1 MFPYFPT
8 AHAPP
13 GNKATPLSSLEGGNA
28 RLFSVFQLAPFHSA
42 TRGLERSVFPVLP
55 TATALPFG
63 RAATSDNSPGTDGM
77 SVPAA
82 GTLVVGTVA
91 HAMSAAG
98 DDAAEGDEAGSDAE
112 QAAVAAATATIPARR
127 RLFLA
132 CFVCLM
138 LFTS

>member
-1 MFPYFPT
+1 
-8 AHAPP
+8 
-13 GNKATPLSSLEGGNA
+13 
-28 RLFSVFQLAPFHSA
+28 
-42 TRGLERSVFPVLP
+42 
-55 TATALPFG
+55 
-63 RAATSDNSPGTDGM
+63 M

-91 HAMSAAG
+91 HTISAAG
-98 DDAAEGDEAGSDAE
+98 DAAEGDEAGSDAE